1 MLTPLLLSTLLAA
14 SPTEAEA
21 ARLANKPPA
30 KEEVTSDAKREG
42 IGGIRGAKATFL
54 VAADRDVVLETL
66 WDVEAFPEIFP
77 DIDEMKILKKEDDRV
92 DVHFEVDAVVTNAEY
107 NLRRRLNRKSG
118 EIRWQEFGEG
128 DVKHI
133 RGSWTVKKG
142 PRPGYALVIYSSYV
156 DVGRF
161 VPDGP
166 VRALAIR
173 KIDEMAERVRGAV
186 GKRVAKAKAK
196 TKPPRPTPAN

>member
-1 MLTPLLLSTLLAA
+1 MLCSVLLTAALLASA
-14 SPTEAEA
+14 PSAAELATLSAKAPT
-21 ARLANKPPA
+21 
-30 KEEVTSDAKREG
+30 KEEVTSDKDREG
-42 IGGIRGAKATFL
+42 IGGIRGAKATFI
-54 VAADRDVVLETL
+54 VAADRDVVLDTL

-77 DIDEMKILKKEDDRV
+77 DIDRMKILTKEKDRV
-92 DVHFEVDAVVTNAEY
+92 DVHFEIDAVVTDAEY
-107 NLRRRLNRKSG
+107 NLRRRLDRKTG

-133 RGSWTVKKG
+133 RGAWTVEPTG
-142 PRPGYALVIYSSYV
+142 VPGFARVIYSSYV

-186 GKRVAKAKAK
+186 KRTASV
-196 TKPPRPTPAN
+196 PAPAP